1 MNAELVA
8 RLTPLSPAERIQITC
23 QLADEYYA
31 HHPQAHR
38 PGRRP
43 AGIPWGFDRTL
54 ARLTGRSASS
64 IRADVT
70 LGRRLGSIGLNLLQ
84 TNRLTITQARLLIHP
99 KNRHHLPETLARLAA
114 VTKGGSGCSVFTAT
128 ETPAPH

>member
-64 IRADVT
+64 IRADVI
-70 LGRRLGSIGLNLLQ
+70 LGRRLGSLGLDLLHA
-84 TNRLTITQARLLIHP
+84 NRLTIAEARLLIHP
-99 KNRHHLPETLARLAA
+99 ENRPDLPETLARLAA
-114 VTKGGSGCSVFTAT
+114 VTTGGPGRSAFTVN
-128 ETPAPH
+128 EPPAPH